1 MIYCEQISH
10 HPPISSFLIE
20 GGSSCPFK
28 MHGYIE
34 YKVQVQGAFSSVH
47 ISMPGKINLELTD
60 GTVYDMEYPQ
70 MEVEGLLSDVKVLN
84 PIGAITV
91 KDNTNNLKVIVKFDA

>member
-1 MIYCEQISH
+1 
-10 HPPISSFLIE
+10 
-20 GGSSCPFK
+20 
-28 MHGYIE
+28 
-34 YKVQVQGAFSSVH
+34 
-47 ISMPGKINLELTD
+47 
-60 GTVYDMEYPQ
+60 

>member
-47 ISMPGKINLELTD
+47 ISMPGKINLELPD